1 VPVQRNRL
9 LLLAA
14 AAAAAIVVVVVVI
27 VVAGT
32 GGGSGSSATTT
43 DSTSTTS
50 TGGGS
55 ASIFAGV
62 PQHGTTLGNPAA
74 PVTLS
79 VFEDPQ
85 CPFCRQW
92 NIDTLQTVV
101 DNYVR
106 PGKLKIVYRGIPIIG
121 TNSIVGL
128 LAIYAAGEQNKL
140 WDMVEA
146 LYRIQ
151 GQENSGWITPSA
163 IRDAAGAAGAN
174 ATKILAR
181 YKSKAMVAQLNAA
194 EHEATAMKINATPT
208 FVIQKP
214 LGTPTEL
221 QVTSLEPTQF
231 TPELDAALQ

>member
-1 VPVQRNRL
+1 MQRNRL

-14 AAAAAIVVVVVVI
+14 AAAAAIVVVVVVV

-43 DSTSTTS
+43 TSTSTTS
-50 TGGGS
+50 NGGTT
-55 ASIFAGV
+55 SIFAGV
-62 PQHGTTLGNPAA
+62 PQHGATLGDPAA

-85 CPFCRQW
+85 CPYCRQW
-92 NIDTLQTVV
+92 NLDTLQTVV
-101 DNYVR
+101 DSYVR
-106 PGKLKIVYRGIPIIG
+106 PGKLKIVYRGIPILG

-140 WDMVEA
+140 WNMVEA
-146 LYRIQ
+146 MYRIQ

-194 EHEATAMKINATPT
+194 EHEATAMKIGATPT
-208 FVIQKP
+208 FVVQKP

>member
-1 VPVQRNRL
+1 VQRNRL

-14 AAAAAIVVVVVVI
+14 AAAAAIVVVVVVV

-32 GGGSGSSATTT
+32 GGGSGSSASTTT
-43 DSTSTTS
+43 ATGTTS
-50 TGGGS
+50 TGGS
-55 ASIFAGV
+55 TSIFAGV
-62 PQHGTTLGNPAA
+62 PQHGATLGDPSA

-85 CPFCRQW
+85 CPFCREW
-92 NIDTLQTVV
+92 NLDTLQTVV

-106 PGKLKIVYRGIPIIG
+106 PGKIKIVYRGIPIIG

-151 GQENSGWITPSA
+151 GQENSGWITPSS

-174 ATKILAR
+174 ADKILAR
-181 YKSKAMVAQLNAA
+181 YKAKAMVAQLNAA
-194 EHEATAMKINATPT
+194 EHEATVMKINATPT
-208 FVIQKP
+208 FIIQKP